1 MAKQITTQAKKET
14 QSPVQQMAGTEVSFF
29 IPNTEELGTLDT
41 LEDKFSLTMK
51 YKTAEDWAMLKDQE
65 IRCFYMGT
73 KEIPNDKEELITCGV
88 FVTKTEC
95 FIAGGKTLVDAVRQL
110 PAKSPISI
118 TYTGKKN
125 NKSVEGSTM
134 IFDVK
139 TLG

>member
-1 MAKQITTQAKKET
+1 MAKQTQTSKTET

-29 IPNTEELGTLDT
+29 IPNTEELGTLDK

-51 YKTAEDWAMLKDQE
+51 YKSAEDWAMLKDQE
-65 IRCFYMGT
+65 IRCFFMGL
-73 KEIPNDKEELITCGV
+73 KEIPNDKEELVNCGV

-110 PAKSPISI
+110 PTKSPISI
-118 TYTGKKN
+118 TYRGKKA
-125 NKSVEGSTM
+125 NKTVDGSTM

>member
-1 MAKQITTQAKKET
+1 MAKQNSTQKTET

-29 IPNTEELGTLDT
+29 IPNTEELGQLEN

-51 YKTAEDWAMLKDQE
+51 YKTADDWARLIDQE
-65 IRCFYMGT
+65 IRCFFMGM
-73 KEIPNDKEELITCGV
+73 KEIPNDKEELVNCGV

-110 PAKSPISI
+110 PTKSPISI
-118 TYTGKKN
+118 TYRGKKA
-125 NKSVEGSTM
+125 NKTVDGSTM

>member
-1 MAKQITTQAKKET
+1 MAKQNQQNEA
-14 QSPVQQMAGTEVSFF
+14 QSPVQELAGQQVSFF
-29 IPNTEELGTLDT
+29 IPNTEELGQLEN

-51 YKTAEDWAMLKDQE
+51 YKTAEDWAVLKDQE
-65 IRCFYMGT
+65 IRCFFMGT
-73 KEIPNDKEELITCGV
+73 KEIPNDKEELVTCGV

-110 PAKSPISI
+110 PTKSPISI
-118 TYTGKKN
+118 TYRGKKQ
-125 NKSVEGSTM
+125 NKTVDGSTM

>member
-1 MAKQITTQAKKET
+1 MAKQTTTQAKKET
-14 QSPVQQMAGTEVSFF
+14 QSPVQQMAGTQVSFF
-29 IPNTEELGTLDT
+29 IPNTEELGQLES

-51 YKTAEDWAMLKDQE
+51 YKTAEDWAVLKDQE
-65 IRCFYMGT
+65 IRCYYMGT
-73 KEIPNDKEELITCGV
+73 KEIPNDKDELVNCGV

-110 PAKSPISI
+110 PSKSPISI
-118 TYTGKKN
+118 TYRGKKQ
-125 NKSVEGSTM
+125 NKTVDGSTM

>member
-1 MAKQITTQAKKET
+1 MAKQTTTQAKKET

-29 IPNTEELGTLDT
+29 IPNTEELGQLDS

-51 YKTAEDWAMLKDQE
+51 YKTADDWARSIDQE
-65 IRCFYMGT
+65 IRCFFMGM
-73 KEIPNDKEELITCGV
+73 KEIPNDKEELVNCGV

-110 PAKSPISI
+110 PTKSPISI
-118 TYTGKKN
+118 TYRGKKA
-125 NKSVEGSTM
+125 NKTVDGSTM

>member
-1 MAKQITTQAKKET
+1 MTKQTQKTET

-29 IPNTEELGTLDT
+29 IPNTEELGTLDK

-51 YKTAEDWAMLKDQE
+51 YKSAEDWAMLKDQE
-65 IRCFYMGT
+65 IRCFFMGL
-73 KEIPNDKEELITCGV
+73 KEIPNDKEELVNCGV

-95 FIAGGKTLVDAVRQL
+95 FIAGGKTLVDAIRQL
-110 PAKSPISI
+110 PTKSPISI
-118 TYTGKKN
+118 TYRGKKA
-125 NKSVEGSTM
+125 NKTVDGSTM